1 MSYLNRQ
8 FASTLASTL
17 TSSLILTASGTKKLN
32 RFFSRSRC
40 LGLAALL
47 LTTLSGATFTST
59 FAATNSIVTD
69 DSVKIMKTPDNG
81 IQPRMLTGPDGK
93 VHLLYFKKRLN
104 RRDAREG
111 NLYYRQFNEQLGDF
125 GLPVKVSSSAFPVQT
140 VSISRASMAIDG
152 EGRIHALWYLPK
164 QAQYYYSR
172 SNVER
177 TQFEVQREM
186 VNENTLG
193 IDAGAD
199 IAARG
204 NQIAIFWGAG
214 DLSREYE
221 RTVFTRLSSDSG
233 ETFGAEL
240 QLGNPDLGACACC
253 SLAGEFIDDD
263 SLLVAYRS
271 ALEGIGRHMQLLT
284 AKGLSAGIS
293 NAYYGETHELQQWEA
308 SFCPLST
315 NDIVTD
321 SDEQIWLVFETQS
334 RIVQLE
340 FAEGVVPTSV
350 AEPFTKTRQKNP
362 ALAINASNQR
372 LVVWAEAIS
381 HSRGGRLNMRLF
393 DADGTNPQVILTE
406 PVNLDDFSFP
416 AATTFSDGRF
426 LVLY

>member
-1 MSYLNRQ
+1 MSYSNQQ
-8 FASTLASTL
+8 FASTFAP
-17 TSSLILTASGTKKLN
+17 IKQLN
-32 RFFSRSRC
+32 DFLSRFRA
-40 LGLAALL
+40 LGAAVLL
-47 LTTLSGATFTST
+47 LTALFIGTFSATTAS
-59 FAATNSIVTD
+59 FAATSSVAMD
-69 DSVKIMKTPDNG
+69 GLVKIMKTPDSG
-81 IQPRMLTGPDGK
+81 IQPRMLTGPDGN

-111 NLYYRQFNEQLGDF
+111 NLYYRQYDEELGDF
-125 GLPVKVSSSAFPVQT
+125 GLPVKVSSDAFPVQT

-164 QAQYYYSR
+164 NSQYYYSR
-172 SNVER
+172 SNRER

-186 VNENTLG
+186 VSQNTLG

-199 IAARG
+199 IAAHG
-204 NQIAIFWGAG
+204 NQVAIFWGAG

-221 RTVFTRLSSDSG
+221 RTVFTRLSSDFG

-271 ALEGIGRHMQLLT
+271 ALDGIGRHMQLLT
-284 AKGLSAGIS
+284 VEGLSGGVN
-293 NAYYGETHELQQWEA
+293 NAYYADTHELQQWEA

-321 SDEQIWLVFETQS
+321 RDDQLWLVFETQS

-350 AEPFTKTRQKNP
+350 AEPFTETRQKNP

-381 HSRGGRLNMRLF
+381 HSRGGRLNMRFF
-393 DADGTNPQVILTE
+393 DTDDANPEVVLTE
-406 PVNLDDFSFP
+406 PINLDDFSFP
-416 AATTFSDGRF
+416 AATTLNNGRF

>member
-1 MSYLNRQ
+1 MSYLNQ
-8 FASTLASTL
+8 QLASTL
-17 TSSLILTASGTKKLN
+17 VATPVSASFDAKKFNVFFSELRVTILTV
-32 RFFSRSRC
+32 
-40 LGLAALL
+40 LL
-47 LTTLSGATFTST
+47 LATLCAGTFTAA
-59 FAATNSIVTD
+59 FAAESSIAAND
-69 DSVKIMKTPDNG
+69 LVKVMKTPDSG
-81 IQPRMLTGPDGK
+81 IQPRMLTGPNGE

-111 NLYYRQFNEQLGDF
+111 NLYYRQYDEQLGDF
-125 GLPVKVSSSAFPVQT
+125 GQPVKVSSNAFPVQT

-164 QAQYYYSR
+164 NSQYYYSR
-172 SNVER
+172 SNLER
-177 TQFEVQREM
+177 TRFEVQREM
-186 VNENTLG
+186 VVQNKVG

-204 NQIAIFWGAG
+204 NQVAIFWGAG

-233 ETFGAEL
+233 ETFGKEL
-240 QLGNPDLGACACC
+240 QIGDPDLGACACC
-253 SLAGEFIDDD
+253 SLAGDFIDDD

-271 ALEGIGRHMQLLT
+271 ALAGIGRHMQLLT
-284 AKGLSAGIS
+284 VEGLSDGGS

-315 NDIVTD
+315 NEIVAD
-321 SDEQIWLVFETQS
+321 SNDKLWLVFETQS

-340 FAEGVVPTSV
+340 YAESVVPTSV
-350 AEPFTKTRQKNP
+350 AEPFTETRQKNP
-362 ALAINASNQR
+362 ALAINSSNQR

-393 DADGTNPQVILTE
+393 DVDGSKAASVLTE
-406 PVNLDDFSFP
+406 SINLDDFSFP
-416 AATTFSDGRF
+416 AATTLGDGKF

>member
-1 MSYLNRQ
+1 MSYSNLQ
-8 FASTLASTL
+8 LASTSVVAKRRNSFL
-17 TSSLILTASGTKKLN
+17 SNIRILGV
-32 RFFSRSRC
+32 
-40 LGLAALL
+40 LAILM
-47 LTTLSGATFTST
+47 ATFS
-59 FAATNSIVTD
+59 SVTLAETKTMAS
-69 DSVKIMKTPDNG
+69 DSLVKIMKTPDSG
-81 IQPRMLTGPDGK
+81 IQPRMLTGPDGQ

-104 RRDAREG
+104 RPDAREG
-111 NLYYRQFNEQLGDF
+111 NLYYRQYDEQQGDF
-125 GLPVKVSSSAFPVQT
+125 GLPVKVSSGAFPVQT

-164 QAQYYYSR
+164 NAQYYYAR

-177 TQFEVQREM
+177 TQFEAQRAM
-186 VNENTLG
+186 VSQHTLG

-204 NQIAIFWGAG
+204 NQVAIFWGAG

-221 RTVFTRLSSDSG
+221 RTVFTRLSGDFG

-240 QLGNPDLGACACC
+240 QIGNPDLGACGCC
-253 SLAGEFIDDD
+253 SLAGDFIDDD

-271 ALEGIGRHMQLLT
+271 ALAGVGRHMQMLT
-284 AKGLSAGIS
+284 AQGLSDGIS
-293 NAYYGETHELQQWEA
+293 NAYYGETHKLQQWEA

-315 NDIVTD
+315 NDISAD
-321 SDEQIWLVFETQS
+321 SDDQLWLVFETQS

-350 AEPFTKTRQKNP
+350 AEPFTETRQKNP
-362 ALAINASNQR
+362 AIAINGSNQR

-393 DADGTNPQVILTE
+393 TADSSAPEVVLSEEI
-406 PVNLDDFSFP
+406 NLDDFSFP
-416 AATTFSDGRF
+416 AATTLSNDGF
-426 LVLY
+426 LVVY